1 LLVCLQDSE
10 AAFQMEW
17 LPTLVDFKQTL
28 VVYGYREHSADGEN
42 METPE
47 ESTERRPAKNL
58 RSLFEFI
65 ATCSARRSIMQPHY
79 STVDISSLL
88 CMMVHLT
95 LERGL
100 LAILDKIQDCILV
113 LLRYF
118 TLDEWPVQCP
128 GLANMISPFTEKPHN
143 GVHVLNVISGLG
155 NRSVDLQRHLA
166 LLQLTKLSRRRN
178 TLGNSR
184 DVTSLF
190 ANAQLKGKFV
200 DFKRFY
206 YQVLI
211 ADTFFWCNEEF
222 ASDRIARY
230 GWLKFLG
237 SCSVIF
243 IGDERPFATK
253 LRNIA
258 SFLVTR
264 YSESELEG
272 LDREGSPERFDEED

>member
-1 LLVCLQDSE
+1 
-10 AAFQMEW
+10 
-17 LPTLVDFKQTL
+17 
-28 VVYGYREHSADGEN
+28 
-42 METPE
+42 
-47 ESTERRPAKNL
+47 
-58 RSLFEFI
+58 
-65 ATCSARRSIMQPHY
+65 
-79 STVDISSLL
+79 
-88 CMMVHLT
+88 MMVHLT